1 MSIISLLSINACRS
15 WLHEICQGIDHEPVR
30 IRTIPKS
37 ISCGKNFP
45 GREKLN
51 TAQKVLH
58 WLNELGS
65 EIIERLEIDRK
76 EVFLILFFIFDK
88 LSSSI

>member
-1 MSIISLLSINACRS
+1 MFFISLLSINACRS
-15 WLHEICQGIDHEPVR
+15 WLHETSQGIDHEPVR

-37 ISCGKNFP
+37 ISCGKHFP

-51 TAQKVLH
+51 TAQKVVH
-58 WLNELGS
+58 WLTELGS

-76 EVFLILFFIFDK
+76 EVFFNLVFHL
-88 LSSSI
+88 